1 MKPKTWR
8 KLQTVFMLGTL
19 VAFYLLVPYL
29 IKLVIWLG

>member
-1 MKPKTWR
+1 
-8 KLQTVFMLGTL
+8 MLGTL